1 VFWSAKTLPKSA
13 PADRIPEN
21 KSLPAALGQQ
31 TMKIPFSARAMP
43 LLSACIILA
52 QDVPAPVPLLKSGQ
66 PVNWWFVFKFNAAS
80 FPECGGVQRTCLFGG
95 SVQPYKTFGQQF
107 VFASSA
113 NGALQ
118 PGGGCLGDAITDPLG
133 ATFDQIYNGN
143 AYYVL
148 WNDQFYGDPLATQF
162 APAGHS
168 KGMLAWNDLGDGM
181 VLEVSTPS
189 WPASGSAM
197 QPRKTDGNTL
207 GCVSDDDV
215 LVSQHFF
222 ALKLNK
228 ADVAAV
234 LAALANS
241 SVVTDPANL
250 QIVSNGGPS
259 DIQQLVQGL
268 GSISKSKTPSMSTL
282 SSGVVLISKPSNLNV
297 PPWQMVSALL
307 GGVPLRVASWW
318 TDPKIPTTTAS
329 TSIGCWDA
337 SLPKPGAVE
346 IATTGTWQAKTL
358 GFLGVS
364 EPDGNHAKIGVSTS
378 QGASTP
384 LRRAPPNRHCT
395 ENDSS
400 PECAPVRNACLFGT
414 CPYVIFG
421 DMNQQGSLSGP
432 NCDSSQNA
440 RGGLFFVLRDPALY
454 QSVQQLLQG
463 QTAPQ

>member
-1 VFWSAKTLPKSA
+1 
-13 PADRIPEN
+13 
-21 KSLPAALGQQ
+21 
-31 TMKIPFSARAMP
+31 MKIPFSGQCAAP
-43 LLSACIILA
+43 LLCACLLLG
-52 QDVPAPVPLLKSGQ
+52 QDIPAPVPLLKTGQ
-66 PVNWWFVFKFNAAS
+66 PVNWWFVFKFNAGS
-80 FPECGGVQRTCLFGG
+80 FPECGGGIQRTCLFGG
-95 SVQPYKTFGQQF
+95 VVQPYKVFGQQY

-118 PGGGCLGDAITDPLG
+118 QGGGCLGDAVTDPLG

-168 KGMLAWNDLGDGM
+168 KGLLAWNDLGDGM
-181 VLEVSTPS
+181 VLQVTSPS
-189 WPASGSAM
+189 WPASGSAN

-207 GCVSDDDV
+207 GCVADNDV
-215 LVSQHFF
+215 LVSQDFF
-222 ALKLNK
+222 ALKLNR
-228 ADVAAV
+228 ADVATV

-241 SVVTDPANL
+241 SVVTDPENL
-250 QIVSNGGPS
+250 QIVNNGGPS
-259 DIQQLVQGL
+259 DIQQLVQSL
-268 GSISKSKTPSMSTL
+268 GSISKSTTPSMATL

-318 TDPKIPTTTAS
+318 ADPKIPTTTAS

-346 IATTGTWQAKTL
+346 IAATGTWQGMTL
-358 GFLGVS
+358 GFTGVS

-378 QGASTP
+378 LGKMQSQA
-384 LRRAPPNRHCT
+384 RPPSRPCT
-395 ENDSS
+395 ENGSA
-400 PECAPVRNACLFGT
+400 PECALPRNACLFGA

-421 DMNQQGSLSGP
+421 DMNQQGTLSGP
-432 NCDSSQNA
+432 HCDSSQNG